1 MIAGWKLA
9 ARMQKLEESPDFM
22 SIVPGNT
29 WGESPRKVTENKPP
43 EHENVLYEKV
53 R

>member
-9 ARMQKLEESPDFM
+9 ARMLKLEESPDFM

-29 WGESPRKVTENKPP
+29 WGVRAHGKCNRK
-43 EHENVLYEKV
+43 
-53 R
+53 

>member
-22 SIVPGNT
+22 SIVQVTPG
-29 WGESPRKVTENKPP
+29 GGAIGK
-43 EHENVLYEKV
+43 
-53 R
+53 

>member
-1 MIAGWKLA
+1 MIAETEAA

-29 WGESPRKVTENKPP
+29 WG
-43 EHENVLYEKV
+43 
-53 R
+53 